1 MSTSPLKISKQHLRI
16 NRLIWACF
24 GFPWFPWP
32 APNLFMQYSPSLERA
47 TITFF
52 LLFECQPFVV
62 LYFSVF
68 FFFFFI
74 FKSSQPENLAGFEI
88 YPGSD
93 LFLPTSLLPSP
104 LPQPQVQSTVTS
116 CLDGCSSPLI
126 GLPAF
131 PLAFSARCCMV
142 YAAQS
147 WCFT

>member
-1 MSTSPLKISKQHLRI
+1 MLTSPLKISKQHLRI
-16 NRLIWACF
+16 NKLIWACF
-24 GFPWFPWP
+24 GFPSFPWP
-32 APNLFMQYSPSLERA
+32 APNLFTQYSPSLESNHYIFPAIRVSA
-47 TITFF
+47 FCHP
-52 LLFECQPFVV
+52 LLFR
-62 LYFSVF
+62 F

-74 FKSSQPENLAGFEI
+74 FKSSQPENLAGFEL